1 MLKFLNTKKGFTLVE
16 LLIVVLV
23 MGVLTAIAIPAY
35 GSVTRGANIKICRVQ
50 RKDLVAQAEN
60 WCIRNNF
67 NADFNYAITSTD
79 GITPIVKEHEL
90 PLSQDQIYLLETEI
104 HPNLSCC
111 PSYGTYVI
119 TVKPHTS
126 GIPIVTLTCDGGE
139 DGDLHKDAE

>member
-23 MGVLTAIAIPAY
+23 MGVLTAIAIPAF

-79 GITPIVKEHEL
+79 GVTPIVKEHEMA
-90 PLSQDQIYLLETEI
+90 LSADQIYLLETDI

-111 PSYGTYVI
+111 PSMGTYVI
-119 TVKPHTS
+119 TVYPHVS
-126 GIPIVTLTCDGGE
+126 GIPNITLTCDGG
-139 DGDLHKDAE
+139 GDPGLHKDAE